1 MAFKAVITTDLHLR
15 TTDKYGKILPS
26 GLNSRLQDRLD
37 HLTQS
42 VNQAIEEKADYWI
55 CLGDVFDKI
64 NPAEILRKK
73 FIEILA
79 PLMKHKIPIIILIG
93 NHDTDSKIYSFM
105 TESDLLNTL
114 SSDAMTIL
122 YEPCE
127 MTLKGVECLMI
138 PYTSDDIIEEW
149 LTKTKDKIV
158 FGHFG
163 VSGAVVSGTEFILS
177 KGLSPKL
184 FNHHRYTYLGHYHKP
199 QSTKKW
205 MYVGSIAKA
214 SYAERSDK
222 KGYLVLK
229 AGEKKIAHTFIDV
242 EDRIFFQYTI
252 EEEGDPQFGALLNW
266 EDLEGQVVKLLF
278 VGEEDWYLKF
288 NIGEIRSRILK
299 SLKASKLFIEHKTRS
314 QARVRVPEIDAS
326 SDWREGIEIYTK
338 KTKRPD
344 MLDIGL
350 KILQEVL

>member
-1 MAFKAVITTDLHLR
+1 
-15 TTDKYGKILPS
+15 
-26 GLNSRLQDRLD
+26 
-37 HLTQS
+37 
-42 VNQAIEEKADYWI
+42 
-55 CLGDVFDKI
+55 
-64 NPAEILRKK
+64 
-73 FIEILA
+73 
-79 PLMKHKIPIIILIG
+79 
-93 NHDTDSKIYSFM
+93 
-105 TESDLLNTL
+105 
-114 SSDAMTIL
+114 
-122 YEPCE
+122 
-127 MTLKGVECLMI
+127 
-138 PYTSDDIIEEW
+138 
-149 LTKTKDKIV
+149 
-158 FGHFG
+158 
-163 VSGAVVSGTEFILS
+163 
-177 KGLSPKL
+177 
-184 FNHHRYTYLGHYHKP
+184 
-199 QSTKKW
+199 